1 MKLIVK
7 TASHGIAAGEYQ
19 GDKLRNLLADKRYS
33 VTSLVSRGYARW
45 VHDDHVPAQQRP
57 ATKTDQPAS

>member
-19 GDKLRNLLADKRYS
+19 GDKLRTLLAEKRYS
-33 VTSLVSRGYARW
+33 VTSLVSRGYAKW
-45 VHDDHVPAQQRP
+45 VHDTTAKPAAKP
-57 ATKTDQPAS
+57 ADKPAD